1 MSTTTKPDQLQ
12 PALVGGLVM
21 GVLSALPLVNLGNL
35 CCCFWVVSG
44 GLVAAYLLQQGRP
57 DAITP
62 SEGAIVGL
70 LAGIVGAFVQFLV
83 SIPIGLIVA
92 PLERGLMQR
101 AADMAGNMP
110 PALREAF
117 GSYSGQRAGL
127 GFVALLFVRIV
138 GLFIALFVGV
148 VFSTF
153 GGLVGAVLFQRRSQP
168 VADVPSTDAS

>member
-1 MSTTTKPDQLQ
+1 
-12 PALVGGLVM
+12 M

-35 CCCFWVVSG
+35 CCRFWVVSG

-101 AADMAGNMP
+101 AADMAGGSVPDRNCGHRRLVASRVENRRGHGVGP
-110 PALREAF
+110 IQSSA
-117 GSYSGQRAGL
+117 GSYRWLAADRGNIANNITSNPSS
-127 GFVALLFVRIV
+127 FEALSV
-138 GLFIALFVGV
+138 
-148 VFSTF
+148 S
-153 GGLVGAVLFQRRSQP
+153 
-168 VADVPSTDAS
+168 

>member
-1 MSTTTKPDQLQ
+1 
-12 PALVGGLVM
+12 M

-127 GFVALLFVRIV
+127 GFVALLCVRIM
-138 GLFIALFVGV
+138 GLHQALGHQLSNEPCSSSAEV
-148 VFSTF
+148 SLLRTS
-153 GGLVGAVLFQRRSQP
+153 LRP
-168 VADVPSTDAS
+168 TPPSPLLRPAPCLWSPPYAILSGHV

>member
-1 MSTTTKPDQLQ
+1 M
-12 PALVGGLVM
+12 
-21 GVLSALPLVNLGNL
+21 LSALPLINLGNL
-35 CCCFWVVSG
+35 CCCLWVISG

-62 SEGAIVGL
+62 GEGAIVGL
-70 LAGIVGAFVQFLV
+70 LAGVAGAFVQFLV

-101 AADMAGNMP
+101 AAEMAGNMP

-117 GSYSGQRAGL
+117 ESYSGQRAGL
-127 GFVALLFVRIV
+127 GFLALVFVRIL
-138 GLFIALFVGV
+138 GLFVALFAGV

-153 GGLVGAVLFQRRSQP
+153 GGLVGAVIFRRQRQP
-168 VADVPSTDAS
+168 VVNIPPTDAS

>member
-1 MSTTTKPDQLQ
+1 
-12 PALVGGLVM
+12 M

-110 PALREAF
+110 PALR
-117 GSYSGQRAGL
+117 AGL

>member
-1 MSTTTKPDQLQ
+1 
-12 PALVGGLVM
+12 M

-127 GFVALLFVRIV
+127 GFVALLCVRIM
-138 GLFIALFVGV
+138 GLGV